1 MKLFL
6 RISIIC
12 FAVLSV
18 AAFLVSLFLIQD
30 LRVQN
35 PGDALFDDSLSADK
49 SALQY
54 HIALYLPDNRNSF
67 FNDLIR
73 GAEQAAAE
81 LGVSISLHSISPT
94 KNELEM
100 ASYTGIDG
108 ALVCPYLDDALARR
122 QLKKLSAE
130 NIPVVL
136 INHNVMN
143 EQPWPFIGAN
153 NFDVG
158 RRMGMIA
165 ANINQGAVR
174 PVLVFSDKSPGIYSE
189 RELVE
194 MGITASLNQRLAS
207 PITAMRTTLNP
218 LDAEEVINGLFR
230 NSSASSAQAQ
240 HNTVIFTDSNDTI
253 AAAHALIDMNLVG
266 QVQIIGFGNDPVIL
280 ENIRKGI
287 IAGSIVIDSEKMG
300 YEAVRSLISLR
311 SSGYTSTSIDTE
323 ITIIDRNSL

>member
-6 RISIIC
+6 RIGIIC
-12 FAVLSV
+12 FGLLAA

-30 LRVQN
+30 LQVKN
-35 PGDALFDDSLSADK
+35 PENDEPS
-49 SALQY
+49 LQY

-73 GAEQAAAE
+73 GAEQAALE
-81 LGVSISLHSISPT
+81 MNTSISLHSIDPA
-94 KNELEM
+94 KHELEM

-122 QLKKLSAE
+122 QLAKLSAE

-143 EQPWPFIGAN
+143 EQPWPFIGTN
-153 NFDVG
+153 NFDIG

-165 ANINQGAVR
+165 GNINNDEVR
-174 PVLVFSDKSPGIYSE
+174 PVLVFSEKSPGIYSE

-194 MGITASLNQRLAS
+194 MGITASLGQRLVS
-207 PITAMRTTLNP
+207 PITTVRTTMNP
-218 LDAEEVINGLFR
+218 LDAEEVIDGLFR
-230 NSSASSAQAQ
+230 NPSAI
-240 HNTVIFTDSNDTI
+240 NTVIFTDSSDTI
-253 AAAHALIDMNLVG
+253 AAAHALINMNLVG
-266 QVQIIGFGNDPVIL
+266 RVQIIGFGNDPVIL

-287 IAGSIVIDSEKMG
+287 IAGSIVVKSERMG

-311 SSGYTSTSIDTE
+311 SSGYTSTSIDTG
-323 ITIIDRNSL
+323 ISIIDRNSL

>member
-12 FAVLSV
+12 FGVLAV

-30 LRVQN
+30 LRIRN
-35 PGDALFDDSLSADK
+35 PGNDALSLR
-49 SALQY
+49 Y
-54 HIALYLPDNRNSF
+54 HIALYLPDNRDSF
-67 FNDLIR
+67 FNELIR
-73 GAEQAAAE
+73 GAEQAALE
-81 LGVSISLHSISPT
+81 LNVSISLHSIDPA

-108 ALVCPYLDDALARR
+108 ALVCPYLNDALARR
-122 QLKKLSAE
+122 QLEKLRSE

-143 EQPWPFIGAN
+143 EQPWPFIGTN
-153 NFDVG
+153 NFDIG

-165 ANINQGAVR
+165 ANAFADNSNDDAIR
-174 PVLVFSDKSPGIYSE
+174 PVLVFSEKSPGIYAE

-194 MGITASLNQRLAS
+194 MGIAASLGQQLVS

-218 LDAEEVINGLFR
+218 LDAEEIINGLFR
-230 NSSASSAQAQ
+230 NPSESSAEAEPK
-240 HNTVIFTDSNDTI
+240 TVIFTDSSDTI

-287 IAGSIVIDSEKMG
+287 IAGSIVVNPERMG

-311 SSGYTSTSIDTE
+311 SSGYTSTSIDTGV
-323 ITIIDRNSL
+323 TIVDRNNL